1 MATAKGKTPFS
12 DAIENAEKEVLK
24 QCEFLGNGRVMQIA
38 LETLSKESLI
48 VGTLVARYLKEGMK
62 VINPLDAN
70 GLPVTI
76 LRTSF
81 IGGET
86 FEQDEICF
94 ECELGSASVKATDV
108 LFLVSDSIDTNSVKQ
123 TVNIDTSDIEK
134 LSNEDVSAIAHN
146 VSHKIQLKQ
155 DDEA

>member
-1 MATAKGKTPFS
+1 MVTAKGKTPFS
-12 DAIENAEKEVLK
+12 DAIENAEKEVSK

-81 IGGET
+81 IGGKT

-108 LFLVSDSIDTNSVKQ
+108 LFLVSDSIDTS
-123 TVNIDTSDIEK
+123 TY
-134 LSNEDVSAIAHN
+134 
-146 VSHKIQLKQ
+146 HK
-155 DDEA
+155 